1 MLRCGPPVI
10 LIEPFELFISNESDC
25 QGCVTMMGTG
35 AIISRIAAVARAVT
49 FRLVKPVIIFI
60 NVSGTARVM
69 VTWTSLGVP
78 ASRFGT
84 VTPGFGST
92 LMQSAP
98 GAASAGEVQVPAVYP
113 FLMDRYSASGEVWRR
128 LRQAGYARS

>member
-1 MLRCGPPVI
+1 MILAEFVEPSHLRPPLPVP
-10 LIEPFELFISNESDC
+10 LRSKESAAH
-25 QGCVTMMGTG
+25 GCVTMMGTG

-49 FRLVKPVIIFI
+49 FRFVNPIIFI
-60 NVSGTARVM
+60 KVKGTARVI

-78 ASRFGT
+78 ASRLET

-113 FLMDRYSASGEVWRR
+113 FLVAYVQGLVVFPDV
-128 LRQAGYARS
+128 Q